1 MKHLFFGGGVWC
13 EEAENGIDETNDPH
27 GATCLECLR
36 HAAEYGAAA
45 AMRYAAV
52 QAGATQDPE
61 LVRERDNALH
71 KVNAINNALE
81 RQKAFFCE
89 DCMKLYNVAQ
99 RALSANGVSWCEH
112 CAPHGRRVPT

>member
-1 MKHLFFGGGVWC
+1 MTHLQIDGDYPWC
-13 EEAENGIDETNDPH
+13 GEENAIDVTDNPRD
-27 GATCLECLR
+27 ATCPACLCR
-36 HAAEYGAAA
+36 AAEYGAAA

-52 QAGATQDPE
+52 EAGATQDPE

-99 RALSANGVSWCEH
+99 RALSVNGVSWCEQ
-112 CAPHGRRVPT
+112 CAPHDGKVPT